1 MGSFEKNSREA
12 VSFIMIRVW
21 LLLGLCAV
29 LASGRHYHVQYV
41 PLPHQYYPQQ
51 QQYYLQ
57 PQAQQYYPQQQ
68 QYYLQ
73 PQQYYQQPQQYY
85 PQQQQY
91 YPQQQEYYPQP
102 QQYYPQQHQYY
113 LQPQQFQ
120 PQQQQYYAELQQFC
134 TIDENGAIHVGR
146 GVKKVVSDSEPQSS
160 SPSRESRFFF
170 PLYQMMSL
178 PPFRDNEVIN
188 TVEAFM
194 GIPPPGTSEDEDHGD
209 EVDHE
214 DPDLA
219 QSPADM
225 GMDGDGMQV
234 A

>member
-41 PLPHQYYPQQ
+41 PLP
-51 QQYYLQ
+51 
-57 PQAQQYYPQQQ
+57 QQYYPQQQ

-73 PQQYYQQPQQYY
+73 PQQYYQQPEQYY

-113 LQPQQFQ
+113 LEP
-120 PQQQQYYAELQQFC
+120 QQFC

-146 GVKKVVSDSEPQSS
+146 GVKKVVS
-160 SPSRESRFFF
+160 
-170 PLYQMMSL
+170 
-178 PPFRDNEVIN
+178 
-188 TVEAFM
+188 
-194 GIPPPGTSEDEDHGD
+194 
-209 EVDHE
+209 
-214 DPDLA
+214 
-219 QSPADM
+219 
-225 GMDGDGMQV
+225 
-234 A
+234 

>member
-41 PLPHQYYPQQ
+41 PLPHQYYPQK

-57 PQAQQYYPQQQ
+57 PQQYYPQQQ

-73 PQQYYQQPQQYY
+73 PQQYYQQPEQYY

-91 YPQQQEYYPQP
+91 YLQP

-170 PLYQMMSL
+170 P
-178 PPFRDNEVIN
+178 
-188 TVEAFM
+188 
-194 GIPPPGTSEDEDHGD
+194 
-209 EVDHE
+209 
-214 DPDLA
+214 
-219 QSPADM
+219 
-225 GMDGDGMQV
+225 
-234 A
+234 

>member
-29 LASGRHYHVQYV
+29 LVSGRHYHVQYV

-57 PQAQQYYPQQQ
+57 PQHYYPQQQQYYLQPQIYYLQPQQYYPQQQ

-73 PQQYYQQPQQYY
+73 PQQYYQQP
-85 PQQQQY
+85 
-91 YPQQQEYYPQP
+91 
-102 QQYYPQQHQYY
+102 
-113 LQPQQFQ
+113 
-120 PQQQQYYAELQQFC
+120 QQFC

-194 GIPPPGTSEDEDHGD
+194 GIPPPGASEDEDHGD
-209 EVDHE
+209 EVDHDE

-219 QSPADM
+219 QDPAAI

>member
-57 PQAQQYYPQQQ
+57 PQQYYPQQQ

-85 PQQQQY
+85 I
-91 YPQQQEYYPQP
+91 QP
-102 QQYYPQQHQYY
+102 QQYYPQPKQYY
-113 LQPQQFQ
+113 LQLQQLC
-120 PQQQQYYAELQQFC
+120 QQQQ
-134 TIDENGAIHVGR
+134 
-146 GVKKVVSDSEPQSS
+146 VVSDSEPQSS

-194 GIPPPGTSEDEDHGD
+194 GIPPPGASEDEDHGD
-209 EVDHE
+209 EVDHDE

-219 QSPADM
+219 QDPAAI

>member
-1 MGSFEKNSREA
+1 MGSFEKNCREA

-57 PQAQQYYPQQQ
+57 PQQYYPQQQ

-85 PQQQQY
+85 IQPQQ
-91 YPQQQEYYPQP
+91 YYPQP
-102 QQYYPQQHQYY
+102 QQYYQQPKQYY
-113 LQPQQFQ
+113 LQLQQLC
-120 PQQQQYYAELQQFC
+120 PQQQQQ
-134 TIDENGAIHVGR
+134 
-146 GVKKVVSDSEPQSS
+146 VVSDSEPQSS

-178 PPFRDNEVIN
+178 PPFRDNE
-188 TVEAFM
+188 
-194 GIPPPGTSEDEDHGD
+194 
-209 EVDHE
+209 
-214 DPDLA
+214 
-219 QSPADM
+219 
-225 GMDGDGMQV
+225 
-234 A
+234 

>member
-57 PQAQQYYPQQQ
+57 TQQYYPQQQ

-85 PQQQQY
+85 QHPKQ
-91 YPQQQEYYPQP
+91 YYPQP
-102 QQYYPQQHQYY
+102 QQYYQQPKQYYLQLQQLY

-120 PQQQQYYAELQQFC
+120 QQQQYYAEPQQFC

-194 GIPPPGTSEDEDHGD
+194 GIPPPGASEDEDHGD
-209 EVDHE
+209 EVDHDE

-219 QSPADM
+219 QDPAAI

>member
-1 MGSFEKNSREA
+1 MGSLEKNSREA

-41 PLPHQYYPQQ
+41 PLPHQFYPQQ

-57 PQAQQYYPQQQ
+57 PQQYYPQQQ

-73 PQQYYQQPQQYY
+73 PQQYYQQP
-85 PQQQQY
+85 
-91 YPQQQEYYPQP
+91 E
-102 QQYYPQQHQYY
+102 
-113 LQPQQFQ
+113 
-120 PQQQQYYAELQQFC
+120 QYYAEQQQFC
-134 TIDENGAIHVGR
+134 TLDENGAIHVGR
-146 GVKKVVSDSEPQSS
+146 GVKKVVSESEPQSS

-194 GIPPPGTSEDEDHGD
+194 GIPPPGASEDEDHGD
-209 EVDHE
+209 EVDHDE

-219 QSPADM
+219 QDPAAI

>member
-41 PLPHQYYPQQ
+41 PLPHQYYPQK

-57 PQAQQYYPQQQ
+57 PQQYYPQQQ

-91 YPQQQEYYPQP
+91 YLQP
-102 QQYYPQQHQYY
+102 QQYYQQPQQYY
-113 LQPQQFQ
+113 LEPR
-120 PQQQQYYAELQQFC
+120 QFC

-178 PPFRDNEVIN
+178 PPFRDNEG
-188 TVEAFM
+188 FM
-194 GIPPPGTSEDEDHGD
+194 GIP
-209 EVDHE
+209 
-214 DPDLA
+214 
-219 QSPADM
+219 
-225 GMDGDGMQV
+225 
-234 A
+234 

>member
-1 MGSFEKNSREA
+1 MGSFEKNCREA

-57 PQAQQYYPQQQ
+57 PQQYYPQQQ

-73 PQQYYQQPQQYY
+73 PLKYYLQPEQYYPQQQQYY

-91 YPQQQEYYPQP
+91 YPQQ
-102 QQYYPQQHQYY
+102 HQYD

-120 PQQQQYYAELQQFC
+120 PQQQQYYAQPQQFC

-170 PLYQMMSL
+170 PLY
-178 PPFRDNEVIN
+178 
-188 TVEAFM
+188 
-194 GIPPPGTSEDEDHGD
+194 
-209 EVDHE
+209 
-214 DPDLA
+214 
-219 QSPADM
+219 
-225 GMDGDGMQV
+225 
-234 A
+234 